1 MEIQTLKEV
10 NKLTLKRLMD
20 AVMEVNTL
28 IEDPEIDLDDEARLL
43 SRRGNLFAEITTQ
56 SIIQAH
62 LKASQIV
69 VEFSA
74 PQVKELEKFED
85 KLEGF
90 IIAGL
95 KVNALLNLVPKL
107 IEATNKIGTRITSH
121 TAMA

>member
-1 MEIQTLKEV
+1 MEIENLKEL

-28 IEDPEIDLDDEARLL
+28 IADPEIDLDDEARLL

-69 VEFSA
+69 VDFST
-74 PQVKELEKFED
+74 PQIKELEKLED

-95 KVNALLNLVPKL
+95 KVNALLNLIPKL
-107 IEATNKIGTRITSH
+107 IETSTSIGSRITSH

>member
-1 MEIQTLKEV
+1 MEIQTLKDL

-20 AVMEVNTL
+20 SVMEVNTL
-28 IEDPEIDLDDEARLL
+28 LEDPEIDLDDEARLL
-43 SRRGNLFAEITTQ
+43 SRRGNLFSEITTQ

-69 VEFSA
+69 VEFST
-74 PQVKELEKFED
+74 PQVKELEKLEE

-95 KVNALLNLVPKL
+95 KVNAMLNLVPKV
-107 IEATNKIGTRITSH
+107 IETANKIGSRITSH